1 MMRDGLLGKKTH
13 QGFYLYDKKKDAILN
28 TSVIDKYYGSD
39 LRATVP

>member
-13 QGFYLYDKKKDAILN
+13 QGFYLYDKKKANHN
-28 TSVIDKYYGSD
+28 TSVVDKYYGSD